1 MVFGLSKLLNP
12 KHLSIVV
19 NTADDQEI
27 FGLHVSP
34 DLDTVMY
41 TLAGINNKST
51 GWGIDGDTFNTQ
63 SMLKKY
69 IPDLWFNIG
78 DKDMATHIY
87 RSKFMSN
94 NSKLSTIT
102 SKLSKLL
109 KVPQK
114 IIPMTDDRV
123 RTKLTT
129 NIGILDFQEYFVKHK
144 CDPIVKSISFEG
156 IEKAT
161 PSAEF
166 VRSVNKSDALII
178 CPSNPFLSVAP
189 ILNLPGIS
197 TTLRNLKVPRI
208 AISPIVGGKSIRGP
222 AGKIMSELNLTVSCT
237 EVAKEYIGLCD
248 VFVIDENDRDQ
259 VNKIRSLGI
268 DVEVRKTIMDSEQ
281 DKINLANMIL
291 EIINDRQF

>member
-1 MVFGLSKLLNP
+1 MVFGLSKLLDP

-19 NTADDQEI
+19 NTADDQEV

-63 SMLKKY
+63 SMLEKY

-87 RSKFMSN
+87 RSKLMSN
-94 NSKLSTIT
+94 NFKLSTIT
-102 SKLSKLL
+102 SELSKLL

-144 CDPIVKSISFEG
+144 CNPIVTSISFEG

-268 DVEVRKTIMDSEQ
+268 DVEVRKTIMNSEQ